1 MEILNKKT
9 MKILLYF
16 FVLPFIIVPLCAM
29 PQNNGKI
36 KEVIKNELK
45 LLDIIYN
52 DRVFIEISEW
62 IDTSQ
67 IKINKITSPYIARPY
82 KFSCCDLRIVNVSL
96 KGLRPPH
103 YNKNFSDSPSFDYV
117 LIDEYNSYYRL
128 FGFTSTD
135 INYLRT
141 RFFPDSEFYEF
152 IDWIASS
159 LSSEGV
165 LTELEAASFS
175 ESIKNNDCY
184 YSPNINRPVNVINVL
199 YPHRLYQSIIIDYE
213 WIKPHRVH

>member
-1 MEILNKKT
+1 

-16 FVLPFIIVPLCAM
+16 FVLPFIIVPVCAM

-36 KEVIKNELK
+36 KEIIKNELK

-52 DRVFIEISEW
+52 DRVFIEISEG
-62 IDTSQ
+62 IDTSH
-67 IKINKITSPYIARPY
+67 IMINKISTPYFIQPL
-82 KFSCCDLRIVNVSL
+82 KFYRYDIIIVNVSL
-96 KGLRPPH
+96 KRLRPPH
-103 YNKNFSDSPSFDYV
+103 YNKNFNDSLSFDYV
-117 LIDEYNSYYRL
+117 LIDADGSYNYGRYYRL
-128 FGFTSTD
+128 LGFISTD

-141 RFFPDSEFYEF
+141 DFFTDSKFNEF

-165 LTELEAASFS
+165 LTELEATSFS

-213 WIKPHRVH
+213 WIKPNIVH